1 MLSNERKPADKTNKR
16 KAKEINGIIGQMMEI
31 DDAEGEKEEAP
42 DKDGGDNDH
51 GWR

>member
-31 DDAEGEKEEAP
+31 DGFRKTRKRKNGRDRIKS
-42 DKDGGDNDH
+42 KN
-51 GWR
+51 

>member
-31 DDAEGEKEEAP
+31 DGFRKTRKRKNERDRIKS
-42 DKDGGDNDH
+42 KN
-51 GWR
+51 